1 MMTLI
6 QINREIWEGIP
17 LLICEKTE
25 FVGEPLAVMTYLHGI
40 TGAKEDNLS
49 IGYLL
54 AERGFRVILPD
65 AHLHGEREQSDIE
78 SLELHFFDIIQK
90 SIAELAI
97 IYEKLNQDC
106 LIKNG
111 SFTLAGTSMGGII
124 TAAALTNYPWISQAG
139 IMMGTAFF
147 QRFAK
152 SLIQQ
157 AVANGVEL
165 PLTDEEIAKLLDG
178 LKHYDLSL
186 NLDQLQNRPL
196 FIWHGEKD
204 PVVPFQHARDFYELL
219 KQEQAN
225 AETITFV
232 SEKNTGHKVSRQA
245 RLALVDW
252 ISQMNRSIKQVR

>member
-1 MMTLI
+1 MTLI
-6 QINREIWEGIP
+6 QINHEIWEGVP
-17 LLICEKTE
+17 LLICTNTE
-25 FVGEPLAVMTYLHGI
+25 LADKPLPTITYLHGI

-65 AHLHGEREQSDIE
+65 AHLHGEREQAATDQ
-78 SLELHFFDIIQK
+78 LELYFFDIIQN
-90 SIAELAI
+90 SVAELAI
-97 IYEKLNQDC
+97 IYEKLNQDR

-111 SFTLAGTSMGGII
+111 SFTLAGTSMGGIT
-124 TAAALTNYPWISQAG
+124 TAAALTIYPWISRAG
-139 IMMGTAFF
+139 IMMGTALFH
-147 QRFAK
+147 RFAESIIK
-152 SLIQQ
+152 QTEASGIELPFSKQELTDLL
-157 AVANGVEL
+157 NGV
-165 PLTDEEIAKLLDG
+165 KQ
-178 LKHYDLSL
+178 YDLSL

-204 PVVPFQHARDFYELL
+204 QVVPFEHATVFYDQLR
-219 KQEQAN
+219 QEQAD

-252 ISQMNRSIKQVR
+252 ITKMNRPIKQRR